1 LDAYRCS
8 GETSPFSSSNQ
19 EKIMSDIILA
29 LVLTFVLL
37 AAMFVWVP
45 LLQSV
50 EALTRRYPRQRY
62 EEMPDLREEDA
73 GPQFTGK
80 VA

>member
-1 LDAYRCS
+1 MHSFCTHEKPTIAL
-8 GETSPFSSSNQ
+8 SNQ
-19 EKIMSDIILA
+19 ETIMSDIILA

-45 LLQSV
+45 LLQSA
-50 EALTRRYPRQRY
+50 EAHSRRYPLQRY
-62 EEMPDLREEDA
+62 GEMPDLREEDSS
-73 GPQFTGK
+73 PQFTGK